1 MGTIPGQSDRDG
13 EAKGLSI
20 LFPHQGEGMYR
31 TMVSLHLT
39 VDTTAI
45 HSLSLL
51 FQHGVMVKAQVNCSI
66 RTMLCEQLGLST
78 QYVEDRIKT
87 IFLDGRPVDDIDSAV
102 IRDGSTLA
110 LSAAMPGLVGAILRR
125 GGHLAPLR
133 SQITHREEKKAL
145 QPRKGTVVLK
155 LFNLLIDELG
165 PSLLKAGVVVRR
177 EDLET
182 LFVSLPEDFWGACKK
197 VQLDGRTIDRDHL
210 LKRLKRYELVMLR
223 IDEIKGGKW
232 RHFLVT
238 SLLFILAVGCGGKPV
253 VVPTT
258 ELVIPQRGLTRVGYA
273 IQVGAF
279 SDLNNAFRLTQTL
292 QDRGLDAYYFVHKTG
307 LYKVR
312 FGNFPSKESACTKAE
327 HLLALGIIDEY
338 YVVGPGDYPRSK
350 DQKYATTY
358 LRNEIVNTAES
369 FIGVPY
375 RWGGSSPEH
384 GFDCSGFSMAVYHL
398 NGLNLPRSS
407 EEQWKVG
414 SSVSRGQLSKGDLVF
429 FATSGGKK
437 VSHVGIY
444 IREDTFIH
452 APGRNKKI
460 RFDSLARRYFRRHYV
475 GARTYF

>member
-1 MGTIPGQSDRDG
+1 MSRLTQEEND
-13 EAKGLSI
+13 I
-20 LFPHQGEGMYR
+20 LNNR

-45 HSLSLL
+45 HSFSLL

-66 RTMLCEQLGLST
+66 RTMLCEQLGLSA
-78 QYVEDRIKT
+78 QYVEDRVKT

-133 SQITHREEKKAL
+133 SQIAHRQEKKTL
-145 QPRKGTVVLK
+145 PRRKGIFVLK

-165 PSLLKAGVVVRR
+165 PNLLKAGVIIRR

-182 LFVSLPEDFWGACKK
+182 LFVSLPENFWAGCKK
-197 VQLDGRTIDRDHL
+197 AQVDGREIGGDPP
-210 LKRLKRYELVMLR
+210 LKWLKKYELVMLR
-223 IDEIKGGKW
+223 IDGIKGGKW
-232 RHFLVT
+232 RQFFVT
-238 SLLFILAVGCGGKPV
+238 SLLFILAVGCGGKPA

-258 ELVIPQRGLTRVGYA
+258 ELVIPQRRLTRIGYA

-292 QDRGLDAYYFVHKTG
+292 QDRGLDAYYFIHKTG

-312 FGNFPSKESACTKAE
+312 FGDFPSKESACTKAE

-338 YVVGPGDYPRSK
+338 YIVGPGDYPRSK
-350 DQKYATTY
+350 DQRYAITY

-375 RWGGSSPEH
+375 RWGGASPEH

-398 NGLNLPRSS
+398 NGLNLPRLS
-407 EEQWKVG
+407 EEQWKAG
-414 SSVSRGQLSKGDLVF
+414 TSISRGQLSKGDLVF
-429 FATSGGKK
+429 FVTSGGKK
-437 VSHVGIY
+437 ISHVGIY
-444 IREDTFIH
+444 AGEDKFIH
-452 APGRNKKI
+452 APGKNKRI
-460 RFDSLARRYFRRHYV
+460 RFDSLSRRYFRRHYV
-475 GARTYF
+475 GARTYL

>member
-1 MGTIPGQSDRDG
+1 
-13 EAKGLSI
+13 
-20 LFPHQGEGMYR
+20 
-31 TMVSLHLT
+31 MVSLHLT

-45 HSLSLL
+45 HSFSLL

-66 RTMLCEQLGLST
+66 RTMLCEQLGLNP

-133 SQITHREEKKAL
+133 SQIAHRQEKKAL
-145 QPRKGTVVLK
+145 PSRNGTVVLK

-182 LFVSLPEDFWGACKK
+182 LFVSLPEDFWAACKK

-210 LKRLKRYELVMLR
+210 LKRLKGYELVMLR
-223 IDEIKGGKW
+223 IDGIKGGKW
-232 RHFLVT
+232 RRLFVT
-238 SLLFILAVGCGGKPV
+238 SLLLILAVGCGGKPA

-258 ELVIPQRGLTRVGYA
+258 EPGIPRGGLAPIGHA

-279 SDLNNAFRLTQTL
+279 SDINNAFRLTQTL
-292 QDRGLDAYYFVHKTG
+292 QGRGLDAYYFVHKTG

-312 FGNFPSKESACTKAE
+312 FGDFPSKESACTKAE

-338 YVVGPGDYPRSK
+338 YIVGPGDYPRSK
-350 DQKYATTY
+350 DQRYATIY
-358 LRNEIVNTAES
+358 LRNEIVNTAGS

-375 RWGGSSPEH
+375 RWGGASPAH

-407 EEQWKVG
+407 EEQWKAG
-414 SSVSRGQLSKGDLVF
+414 SPVSRSQLSKGDLVF

-460 RFDSLARRYFRRHYV
+460 RFDSLSRRYFKRHYV
-475 GARTYF
+475 GARTYL